1 MSALSG
7 LGAKGEKGKG
17 KFTSININNIYKG
30 TSASTQKSTGRLKQ
44 RKGELA
50 WFQTKPQELLFRC
63 DHFMG
68 TVVKSYN
75 R

>member
-30 TSASTQKSTGRLKQ
+30 TSASTQKSTGKKQ
-44 RKGELA
+44 KLVS
-50 WFQTKPQELLFRC
+50 TK
-63 DHFMG
+63 
-68 TVVKSYN
+68 VVTLT
-75 R
+75 